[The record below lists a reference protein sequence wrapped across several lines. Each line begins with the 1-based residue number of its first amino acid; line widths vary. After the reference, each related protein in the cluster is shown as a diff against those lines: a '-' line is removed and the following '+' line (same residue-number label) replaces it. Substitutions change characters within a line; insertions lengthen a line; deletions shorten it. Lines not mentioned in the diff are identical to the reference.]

1 MWICPFCKQ
10 KFVKTNQ
17 VHSCGD
23 KVLDDF
29 LNNKSEH
36 TVELFW
42 HFADSFQQLGNVT
55 IHPTKS
61 MIGFTAKTRMA
72 YVIRLGKNFVDVVF
86 PFDQAYTE
94 NLCFHKIAQ
103 VPGTQ
108 QYNHHLRLIDK
119 NDLNAEVKKF
129 MKLAYAKGS

>member
-1 MWICPFCKQ
+1 
-10 KFVKTNQ
+10 VRTNQ

-23 KVLDDF
+23 KVLADF

-36 TVELFW
+36 TLSLFW
-42 HFADSFQQLGNVT
+42 HFVDSYQEFGNVT

-61 MIGFTAKTRMA
+61 MIGFAAKTRIA

-86 PFDQAYTE
+86 PFEKPYSD

-108 QYNHHLRLIDK
+108 QYNHHLRLEESEDI
-119 NDLNAEVKKF
+119 NEEVKLY
-129 MKLAYAKGS
+129 MKRAYDAGNC

>member
-1 MWICPFCKQ
+1 MWTCPFCKR

-23 KVLDDF
+23 KTLDDF
-29 LNNKSEH
+29 LHGKTET

-42 HFADSFQQLGNVT
+42 HFADSFQQFGKVT
-55 IHPTKS
+55 IHPAKS
-61 MIGFTAKTRMA
+61 IIGFAAKTRMA
-72 YVIRLGKNFVDVVF
+72 YVIRLGKDFVDVVF
-86 PFDQAYTE
+86 PFDKPYTD

-103 VPGTQ
+103 VPGSQ
-108 QYNHHLRLIDK
+108 QYNHHLRLTSTE
-119 NDLNAEVKKF
+119 DLNAEVRRF

>member
-1 MWICPFCKQ
+1 MWTCPFCKQ

-29 LNNKSEH
+29 LNGKTDY

-42 HFADSFQQLGNVT
+42 YFADAFQKVGKVT

-61 MIGFTAKTRMA
+61 MIAFAAKTRIA
-72 YVIRLGKNFVDVVF
+72 YVIRLGKNSVDVVF
-86 PFDQAYTE
+86 PFEKPYHD

-103 VPGTQ
+103 VPGSQ
-108 QYNHHLRLIDK
+108 QYNHHIRLLSAD
-119 NDLNAEVKKF
+119 DLNGEVKKF
-129 MKLAYAKGS
+129 MKLAYELGN

>member
-1 MWICPFCKQ
+1 MWICPLCKQ
-10 KFVKTNQ
+10 KFVRNNQ

-23 KVLDDF
+23 NTLDDF
-29 LNNKSEH
+29 LKGKSEQ
-36 TVELFW
+36 TIELFW
-42 HFADSFQQLGNVT
+42 YFADSFQQFGQVG

-61 MIGFTAKTRMA
+61 MIGFTSKTRIA

-86 PFDQAYTE
+86 PFDRAYSD

-108 QYNHHLRLIDK
+108 QFNHHLRIFSPE
-119 NDLNAEVKKF
+119 DLNTEVKKF
-129 MKLAYAKGS
+129 MKLAFHKGS